1 MVYLYC
7 TIYQVAHA
15 ACIYIYI
22 ITCIQTPCICM
33 YQLVC
38 NSVMTNSKTNQQ
50 GWYLCGCIDI
60 KNWMSALM

>member
-15 ACIYIYI
+15 ACIYILSHVSKHFAFACTDI
-22 ITCIQTPCICM
+22 
-33 YQLVC
+33 VC

-50 GWYLCGCIDI
+50 GWYLCGYIDI